1 MDFVRLY
8 GGFILGFLFFPI
20 ILLIKAIIKS
30 TTYFIRKNTL
40 CKNNKMEKE
49 IRDIKGFWKNIGA
62 KQKIY

>member
-49 IRDIKGFWKNIGA
+49 IRDIKGF
-62 KQKIY
+62 